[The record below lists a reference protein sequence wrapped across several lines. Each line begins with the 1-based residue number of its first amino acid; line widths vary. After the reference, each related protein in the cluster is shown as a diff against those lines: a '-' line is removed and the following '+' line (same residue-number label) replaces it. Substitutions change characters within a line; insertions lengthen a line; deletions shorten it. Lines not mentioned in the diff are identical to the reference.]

1 MCKLYTF
8 LYYKP
13 TDMSVPSQ
21 VPNMEWISLSQ
32 NGGTNLQLICLK

>member
-1 MCKLYTF
+1 MCKLYIF

-13 TDMSVPSQ
+13 TDMSVPNHVS
-21 VPNMEWISLSQ
+21 NMEWISLSQ